1 MKKRRQSALEII
13 VRRGA
18 LRRFAAFKRKT
29 SYLPVTVSWDRR
41 VAAPEE
47 SRPTGTPERRQQL
60 PFTWDLADFV
70 LVERPDDEPVEKDE

>member
-18 LRRFAAFKRKT
+18 LRRFDAFKRKA
-29 SYLPVTVSWDRR
+29 SHLPVKVSWDRR
-41 VAAPEE
+41 KAAAEE
-47 SRPTGTPERRQQL
+47 SKPTGTPERRQQL

-70 LVERPDDEPVEKDE
+70 LIERPADEPADTDE